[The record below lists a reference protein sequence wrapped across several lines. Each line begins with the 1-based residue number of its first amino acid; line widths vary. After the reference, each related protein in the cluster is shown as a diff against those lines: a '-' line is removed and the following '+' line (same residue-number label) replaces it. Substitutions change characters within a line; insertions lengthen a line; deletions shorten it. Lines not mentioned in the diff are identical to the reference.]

1 MKPSQLK
8 PGTWLLIRDAF
19 GTAEYRARFEGRTP
33 AQGKG
38 RPAKNHIHNPD
49 WVGLSG
55 PDDKGCAVI
64 SDYDLA
70 RRGRLAEPNDRFW
83 RPEVTRHA

>member
-8 PGTWLLIRDAF
+8 PGTWLLIREAF

-38 RPAKNHIHNPD
+38 RPAVNRLFNPE

-55 PDDKGCAVI
+55 ADDRGMATI

-70 RRGRLAEPNDRFW
+70 RRGRLLGDR
-83 RPEVTRHA
+83 P

>member
-8 PGTWLLIRDAF
+8 PGTWLVIR
-19 GTAEYRARFEGRTP
+19 GGLGEYRARFEGRTP

-38 RPAKNHIHNPD
+38 RPAKNRIFNPD
-49 WVGLSG
+49 WVGLDG
-55 PDDKGCAVI
+55 PEDAGIAFI

-70 RRGRLAEPNDRFW
+70 RRGRLAE
-83 RPEVTRHA
+83 VARHA